1 MTGSGSESGITKFAL
16 RTFKGDKRLMTKL
29 IECPRDAMQGI
40 NDFIPTEIKAKY
52 INLLLQVGFDTIDF
66 GSFVS
71 EKAIP
76 QLKDTSEVL
85 NKLNLGNGKT
95 KLLAIVA
102 NLRGVEEAIKHPEIS
117 YLGFPFSVSETF
129 QQRNTNSGIETSLL
143 TVEKLLNDCEKTNKE
158 VVIYLSMGFGNPYG
172 DPWSPDIVAH
182 WAAELA
188 ERGALT
194 ISLADT
200 TGVSNAKNIQYLFP
214 KLVSSF
220 PKIEFGIHLHSTP
233 STWQEKLEAAWE
245 SGCRRFDS
253 SLGGYGGCPMAS
265 DHLTGNIA
273 TEGLISFLEAK
284 GENHRLDLDKWNEAV
299 EYSSRVFN

>member
-1 MTGSGSESGITKFAL
+1 
-16 RTFKGDKRLMTKL
+16 MTKL

-40 NDFIPTEIKAKY
+40 HDFIPTEIKAEY
-52 INLLLQVGFDTIDF
+52 INLLLKVGFDTIDF

-85 NKLNLGNGKT
+85 NKLDLSGGKT

-102 NLRGVEEAIKHPEIS
+102 NLRGVEEAINHPQIS

-129 QQRNTNSGIETSLL
+129 QQRNTNSGIQKSLE
-143 TVEKLLNDCEKTNKE
+143 TVEKLLNHCEKSNKQT
-158 VVIYLSMGFGNPYG
+158 VIYLSMGFGNPYG
-172 DPWSPDIVAH
+172 DPWSNEIVEH

-188 ERGALT
+188 ERGAGI

-200 TGVSNAKNIQYLFP
+200 TGVSSPEKIKYLYP
-214 KLVSSF
+214 HLVSCF

-233 STWQEKLEAAWE
+233 STWHEKVEAAWE

-253 SLGGYGGCPMAS
+253 SLRGFGGCPMAS
-265 DHLTGNIA
+265 DNLTGNIA
-273 TEGLISFLEAK
+273 TESLISFLEAR
-284 GENHRLDLDKWNEAV
+284 GEDHGLDLQKWNEAMD
-299 EYSSRVFN
+299 YSSKVFY

>member
-1 MTGSGSESGITKFAL
+1 
-16 RTFKGDKRLMTKL
+16 MTKL

-40 NDFIPTEIKAKY
+40 HNFIPTEVKAKY

-76 QLKDTSEVL
+76 QLSDTSEVL
-85 NKLNLGNGKT
+85 NKLELGEGRT

-102 NLRGVEEAIKHPEIS
+102 NLRGIEEAIKHPEIS

-129 QQRNTNSGIETSLL
+129 QQRNTKAGIETSLL
-143 TVEKLLNDCEKTNKE
+143 IVEKLLNLCEKSDKQA
-158 VVIYLSMGFGNPYG
+158 VIYLSMGFGNPYG
-172 DPWSPDIVAH
+172 DPWSHDIVAH

-188 ERGALT
+188 ERGARV
-194 ISLADT
+194 ISIADT
-200 TGVSNAKNIQYLFP
+200 IGVSSPENIKYLYP
-214 KLVSSF
+214 HLVTSF

-233 STWQEKLEAAWE
+233 STWSEKIEAAWE

-253 SLGGYGGCPMAS
+253 ALGGYGGCPMAS
-265 DHLTGNIA
+265 DNLTGNIA
-273 TEGLISFLEAK
+273 TESLISFLEAK
-284 GENHRLDLDKWNEAV
+284 GEHHGLDLEKWNEAM
-299 EYSSRVFN
+299 EYSSKVFIN

>member
-1 MTGSGSESGITKFAL
+1 
-16 RTFKGDKRLMTKL
+16 MTKL

-40 NDFIPTEIKAKY
+40 HDFIPTEIKAEY

-85 NKLNLGNGKT
+85 DKLNLSEGKT

-102 NLRGVEEAIKHPEIS
+102 NLRGIEEAIKHPQIS

-129 QQRNTNSGIETSLL
+129 QQRNTNAGIETSLL
-143 TVEKLLNDCEKTNKE
+143 MVEKLLNLCEKSGKQA
-158 VVIYLSMGFGNPYG
+158 VIYLSMGFGNPYG
-172 DPWSPDIVAH
+172 DPWSNEIVEH

-188 ERGALT
+188 KRGASIL
-194 ISLADT
+194 SLADT
-200 TGVSNAKNIQYLFP
+200 TGVSSPEKIRYLYP
-214 KLVSSF
+214 HLVSCF
-220 PKIEFGIHLHSTP
+220 PEIEFGIHLHSTP
-233 STWQEKLEAAWE
+233 STWHEKIEAAWG

-253 SLGGYGGCPMAS
+253 SLKGYGGCPMAS
-265 DHLTGNIA
+265 DQLTGNIA
-273 TEGLISFLEAK
+273 TESLISFLEAK
-284 GENHRLDLDKWNEAV
+284 GEDHGLDLEKWNEAM
-299 EYSSRVFN
+299 EYSSKVFY

>member
-1 MTGSGSESGITKFAL
+1 
-16 RTFKGDKRLMTKL
+16 MTKL

-40 NDFIPTEIKAKY
+40 HEFIPTEIKAEY

-76 QLKDTSEVL
+76 QLKDTGNVL
-85 NKLNLGNGKT
+85 SKLNLGKGKT

-102 NLRGVEEAIKHPEIS
+102 NLKGVEEAIKHPQIS

-129 QQRNTNSGIETSLL
+129 QQRNTNSSIQKSLN
-143 TVEKLLNDCEKTNKE
+143 TVEELLNHCEKSNKQA
-158 VVIYLSMGFGNPYG
+158 VIYLSMGFGNPYG
-172 DPWSPDIVAH
+172 DLWSNDIVGH
-182 WAAELA
+182 WASELA
-188 ERGALT
+188 NRGARI

-200 TGVSNAKNIQYLFP
+200 IGVSSPEKISYLFP
-214 KLVSSF
+214 YLASSF

-233 STWQEKLEAAWE
+233 STWHEKIDAAWN

-253 SLGGYGGCPMAS
+253 SLRGYGGCPMAL
-265 DHLTGNIA
+265 DELTGNIA
-273 TEGLISFLEAK
+273 TESLISFLKAK
-284 GENHRLDLDKWNEAV
+284 GEDHGLNLEKWDEAIA
-299 EYSSRVFN
+299 YSSKVFY